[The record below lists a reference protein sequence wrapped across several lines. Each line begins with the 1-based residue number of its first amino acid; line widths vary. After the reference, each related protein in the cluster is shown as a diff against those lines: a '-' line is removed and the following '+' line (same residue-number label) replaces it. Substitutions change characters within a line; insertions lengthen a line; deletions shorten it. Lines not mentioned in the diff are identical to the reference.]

1 MERRHRLRA
10 DLFDRV
16 TQDHVVHHFPKPGME
31 KLAAET
37 WKEHGVCP
45 QCWRWS
51 ISCGR
56 CCCGWV
62 SAERLARDAAALAA
76 KAKHEQE
83 INDAIAEYEEYA
95 AKQEAKNRGKK
106 GSK

>member
-1 MERRHRLRA
+1 MERRNQLRT

-31 KLAAET
+31 KLARET

-45 QCWRWS
+45 NCNRWS
-51 ISCGR
+51 ISDGR
-56 CCCGWV
+56 CCCGWK
-62 SAERLARDAAALAA
+62 SESYLARVKAIADA
-76 KAKHEQE
+76 KAKHEQD
-83 INDAIAEYEEYA
+83 IADQIAEHEEYLA
-95 AKQEAKNRGKK
+95 ALEAKNRGKK